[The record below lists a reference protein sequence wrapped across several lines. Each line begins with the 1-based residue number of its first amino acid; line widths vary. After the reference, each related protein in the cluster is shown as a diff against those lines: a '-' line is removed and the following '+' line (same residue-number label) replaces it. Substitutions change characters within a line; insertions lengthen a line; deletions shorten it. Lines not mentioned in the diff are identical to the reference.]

1 MGVDTTGEILETI
14 QMIAEDNLD
23 VRTVTLGLSL
33 LDCADADIERACARI
48 EERILSA
55 AARLVDTA
63 EEVAGEFGVPII
75 NKRLSV
81 TPISLIAAACRT
93 DDPLP
98 FAQVLDRA
106 GKAVGVD
113 FVGGYSALVQA
124 GATRSDLAL
133 IDSIPEALA
142 LSLIHI

>member
-55 AARLVDTA
+55 ASRLVSTA

-81 TPISLIAAACRT
+81 TPI
-93 DDPLP
+93 
-98 FAQVLDRA
+98 
-106 GKAVGVD
+106 
-113 FVGGYSALVQA
+113 
-124 GATRSDLAL
+124 
-133 IDSIPEALA
+133 
-142 LSLIHI
+142 

>member
-1 MGVDTTGEILETI
+1 MGLDTTGEILETI

-33 LDCADADIERACARI
+33 LDCADTDIERACARI

-55 AARLVDTA
+55 ASRLVDTA

-81 TPISLIAAACRT
+81 TPISLVAAACRT
-93 DDPLP
+93 DNP
-98 FAQVLDRA
+98 
-106 GKAVGVD
+106 
-113 FVGGYSALVQA
+113 
-124 GATRSDLAL
+124 
-133 IDSIPEALA
+133 
-142 LSLIHI
+142 LSLIHN